1 MNEIDCNSYSKSRRD
16 VRSCWLRTILIMY
29 SSYFIT
35 RAMNKILIVDASA
48 SDGRIMAGLLTRAGY
63 DPVVTDCIEAGKVE
77 AAKLPPGAVIV
88 TAMRLSDGTAKEF
101 INWLKTEGYKFPVI
115 AIVDNL
121 HTDAVDVMRGGGAV
135 DVVQR
140 LALDKQLIETVE
152 KYAKPEHVV
161 LTLGNQLL
169 PRKSEV
175 WQKIEEKITA
185 IAATNANAII
195 FGECGSGKEQVAHQI
210 YLNSSREQ
218 KPITV
223 VDAGGA
229 ALVGRHNP
237 ENERSEIYNRIEG
250 YFHKSAGGTIII
262 KNVHLL
268 TFEKQSVLLHILE
281 TEHPD
286 VRVICTAEPEL
297 LKMVTEKTFRPNLFF
312 ILRQSDISVPSLK
325 ETTED
330 IPVLADFFLKRYAA
344 QTGKPRK
351 HLDASAIKALKLYPW
366 PGNVRELKDI
376 VLFAAFHAKGDTITA
391 TDISFNLSDTSILSE
406 LHLKNEDAEK
416 QRIINALKRTDW
428 NKTQAAKL
436 LNISRPTLDY
446 KIRQYGI
453 RKNEV

>member
-1 MNEIDCNSYSKSRRD
+1 
-16 VRSCWLRTILIMY
+16 
-29 SSYFIT
+29 
-35 RAMNKILIVDASA
+35 MNKILIVDASA

-63 DPVVTDCIEAGKVE
+63 NPVVTDCIEAGKVE

-152 KYAKPEHVV
+152 KYAKPEHIV
-161 LTLGNQLL
+161 LTLDNQLI
-169 PRKSEV
+169 PRVSEA
-175 WQKIEEKITA
+175 WQKIEEKIQA
-185 IAATNANAII
+185 IAVTNANAII

-210 YLNSSREQ
+210 YLNSSWEQ

-223 VDAGGA
+223 VDADCA
-229 ALVGRHNP
+229 ALVGKHNP
-237 ENERSEIYNRIEG
+237 GNERSEIYNRIEG
-250 YFHKSAGGTIII
+250 YFHKSEEGTIIV

-268 TFEKQSVLLHILE
+268 SFEKQSVLLHILE

-297 LKMVTEKTFRPNLFF
+297 MKMVTEKTFRPNLFY

-330 IPVLADFFLKRYAA
+330 IPEIADFFLKRYAA

-376 VLFAAFHAKGDTITA
+376 VLFAVIHAKGDTITA
-391 TDISFNLSDTSILSE
+391 ADISFNLSDASLIE
-406 LHLKNEDAEK
+406 DLHMSQQALEKYKIEDA
-416 QRIINALKRTDW
+416 LTRTGW
-428 NKTQAAKL
+428 IKSQAAKL
-436 LNISRPTLDY
+436 LKISRTTLDY
-446 KIRQYGI
+446 KIKQYGLSQS
-453 RKNEV
+453 

>member
-1 MNEIDCNSYSKSRRD
+1 
-16 VRSCWLRTILIMY
+16 
-29 SSYFIT
+29 
-35 RAMNKILIVDASA
+35 
-48 SDGRIMAGLLTRAGY
+48 
-63 DPVVTDCIEAGKVE
+63 
-77 AAKLPPGAVIV
+77 
-88 TAMRLSDGTAKEF
+88 
-101 INWLKTEGYKFPVI
+101 KFPVI

-121 HTDAVDVMRGGGAV
+121 NTDAVDVMRGGGAI

-140 LALDKQLIETVE
+140 LALDKQLVKTVGE
-152 KYAKPEHVV
+152 YARPEHVV

-169 PRKSEV
+169 PRKSET

-218 KPITV
+218 KPITI

-286 VRVICTAEPEL
+286 VRVICTAEPDL
-297 LKMVTEKTFRPNLFF
+297 LKMITEKTFRPNLFF
-312 ILRQSDISVPSLK
+312 ILRQSDIAVPPLK

-330 IPVLADFFLKRYAA
+330 IPIIADFFLKRYAA
-344 QTGKPRK
+344 QTGKQRK

-376 VLFAAFHAKGDTITA
+376 VLFAVIHAKGDTITA
-391 TDISFNLSDTSILSE
+391 ADISFNLSDASLIE
-406 LHLKNEDAEK
+406 DLHMSQQALEKYKIEDA
-416 QRIINALKRTDW
+416 LTRTGW
-428 NKTQAAKL
+428 IKSQAAKL
-436 LNISRPTLDY
+436 LKISRTTLDY
-446 KIRQYGI
+446 KIKQYGLSQS
-453 RKNEV
+453 

>member
-1 MNEIDCNSYSKSRRD
+1 MNR
-16 VRSCWLRTILIMY
+16 
-29 SSYFIT
+29 
-35 RAMNKILIVDASA
+35 ILIVDASA
-48 SDGRIMAGLLTRAGY
+48 SDSRVMSGLLTKAGY
-63 DPVVTDCIEAGKVE
+63 DPLTAGSIEAGKVE

-88 TAMRLSDGTAKEF
+88 TAMRLSDGTAREL
-101 INWLKTEGYKFPVI
+101 IDWLKTEGFSFPVI
-115 AIVDNL
+115 AIVENL
-121 HTDAVDVMRGGGAV
+121 DPLDIVNVMSGGGAA
-135 DVVQR
+135 DIIQR
-140 LALDKQLIETVE
+140 RAIDKQLVETVE

-161 LTLGNQLL
+161 LTLDNQLL
-169 PRKSEV
+169 PRKSEA
-175 WQKIEEKITA
+175 WQMIEEKIKA

-218 KPITV
+218 KPHTV
-223 VDAGGA
+223 IEAGSA
-229 ALVGRHNP
+229 AFIGLHDP
-237 ENERSEIYNRIEG
+237 ASERSELYNRIKS
-250 YFHKSAGGTIII
+250 YFHKAAGGTIIL

-268 TFEKQSVLLHILE
+268 SFEKQSVLLHILE

-297 LKMVTEKTFRPNLFF
+297 MKMVTEKTFRPNLFF

-330 IPVLADFFLKRYAA
+330 IPVIADFFLKRYAA

-376 VLFAAFHAKGDTITA
+376 VLFAAFHAKDDTITA
-391 TDISFNLSDTSILSE
+391 TDISFNLSDTSILKE

-416 QRIINALKRTDW
+416 QRIIDALKRTEW

-436 LNISRPTLDY
+436 LKISRPTLDY
-446 KIRQYGI
+446 KIKQYGI
-453 RKNEV
+453 RKSEV

>member
-1 MNEIDCNSYSKSRRD
+1 
-16 VRSCWLRTILIMY
+16 
-29 SSYFIT
+29 
-35 RAMNKILIVDASA
+35 MNKILIVDASG
-48 SDGRIMAGLLTRAGY
+48 SDSRVMSNLLSRAGY
-63 DPVVTDCIEAGKVE
+63 DPLGIDSIEAGKVE
-77 AAKLPPGAVIV
+77 ATKLPPGAVIV
-88 TAMRLSDGTAKEF
+88 TAMRLPDGTAKEF

-121 HTDAVDVMRGGGAV
+121 GNMDAIDVMRGGGAT
-135 DVVQR
+135 DIIQR
-140 LALDKQLIETVE
+140 PAIDKQLVETVGQ
-152 KYAKPEHVV
+152 YARPEHIV
-161 LTLGNQLL
+161 LTLDNQLL
-169 PRKSEV
+169 PRKSEA
-175 WQKIEEKITA
+175 WQTIEEKIKA

-250 YFHKSAGGTIII
+250 YFQKSAGGTIII

-297 LKMVTEKTFRPNLFF
+297 LNMVTEKTFRPNLFF
-312 ILRQSDISVPSLK
+312 ILRQSDIAVPSLK

-330 IPVLADFFLKRYAA
+330 IPVIADFFLKRYAA

-376 VLFAAFHAKGDTITA
+376 VLFAAFHAKDDTISEA
-391 TDISFNLSDTSILSE
+391 DIKFNLSDSKMVSDLNR
-406 LHLKNEDAEK
+406 KGAQQEK
-416 QRIINALKRTDW
+416 ENIQEAYRRIGTWRG
-428 NKTQAAKL
+428 AAKL
-436 LNISRPTLDY
+436 LGISERTLLDLR
-446 KIRQYGI
+446 KKYGI
-453 RKNEV
+453 DANGNSDT

>member
-1 MNEIDCNSYSKSRRD
+1 MN
-16 VRSCWLRTILIMY
+16 T
-29 SSYFIT
+29 
-35 RAMNKILIVDASA
+35 ILIVDASA
-48 SDGRIMAGLLTRAGY
+48 SDSRIMSGLLTRAGY
-63 DPVVTDCIEAGKVE
+63 NPVFVDSIEAGKIG

-88 TAMRLSDGTAKEF
+88 TAMRLPDGTAREL
-101 INWLKTEGYKFPVI
+101 INWLKTEGFSFPVI
-115 AIVDNL
+115 AIVENL
-121 HTDAVDVMRGGGAV
+121 DPLDIVNVMSGGGAT
-135 DVVQR
+135 DIIQR
-140 LALDKQLIETVE
+140 RALDKQLVETVE
-152 KYAKPEHVV
+152 KYAKPEMSV
-161 LTLGNQLL
+161 LTLDNQLL
-169 PRKSEV
+169 ARKSEA
-175 WQKIEEKITA
+175 WKKIEEKIKA

-218 KPITV
+218 KPHTV
-223 VDAGGA
+223 IEAGSA
-229 ALVGRHNP
+229 AFIGLHDP
-237 ENERSEIYNRIEG
+237 TSERSELYNRIKS
-250 YFHKSAGGTIII
+250 YFHRATGGTIIL

-297 LKMVTEKTFRPNLFF
+297 MKMVTEKTFRPNLFY

-330 IPVLADFFLKRYAA
+330 IPEIADFFLKRYSA

-351 HLDASAIKALKLYPW
+351 HLNASAIKALKLYPW

-416 QRIINALKRTDW
+416 QRITDALKRTAW

-446 KIRQYGI
+446 KIKQFDI
-453 RKNEV
+453 RKTEV

>member
-1 MNEIDCNSYSKSRRD
+1 
-16 VRSCWLRTILIMY
+16 
-29 SSYFIT
+29 
-35 RAMNKILIVDASA
+35 MNKILIVDASA

-63 DPVVTDCIEAGKVE
+63 DPVVTDCIEAGKGE

-121 HTDAVDVMRGGGAV
+121 SNMDAIDVMRGGGAT
-135 DVVQR
+135 DIIQR
-140 LALDKQLIETVE
+140 PAIDKQLVETVGQ
-152 KYAKPEHVV
+152 YARPEHIV
-161 LTLGNQLL
+161 LTLDNHLL
-169 PRKSEV
+169 PRKSEA
-175 WQKIEEKITA
+175 WQKIEEKIIA

-297 LKMVTEKTFRPNLFF
+297 LNMVTEKTFRPNLFF
-312 ILRQSDISVPSLK
+312 MLRQSDIAVPSLK

-330 IPVLADFFLKRYAA
+330 IPVIADFFLKRYAA

-376 VLFAAFHAKGDTITA
+376 VLFAAFHAKDDTISEA
-391 TDISFNLSDTSILSE
+391 DIKFNLSDSKMVSDLNR
-406 LHLKNEDAEK
+406 KGAQQEK
-416 QRIINALKRTDW
+416 ENIQEAYRRIGTWRG
-428 NKTQAAKL
+428 AAKL
-436 LNISRPTLDY
+436 LGISERTLLDLR
-446 KIRQYGI
+446 KKFGI
-453 RKNEV
+453 DANGNSDT

>member
-1 MNEIDCNSYSKSRRD
+1 
-16 VRSCWLRTILIMY
+16 
-29 SSYFIT
+29 
-35 RAMNKILIVDASA
+35 MNKILIIDAPTDSRVM
-48 SDGRIMAGLLTRAGY
+48 SSLLMRAGY
-63 DPVVTDCIEAGKVE
+63 EPVSAECIEAGKIE

-88 TAMRLSDGTAKEF
+88 TAMRLPDGTAKEF

-121 HTDAVDVMRGGGAV
+121 GNMDAIDVMRGGGAT
-135 DVVQR
+135 DIIQR
-140 LALDKQLIETVE
+140 PAIDKQLVETVGQ
-152 KYAKPEHVV
+152 YARPEHIV
-161 LTLGNQLL
+161 LTLDNQLL
-169 PRKSEV
+169 PRKSEE
-175 WQKIEEKITA
+175 WQMIEEKIKA
-185 IAATNANAII
+185 FAATNANAII

-312 ILRQSDISVPSLK
+312 ILRQSDIAVPSLK

-330 IPVLADFFLKRYAA
+330 IPVIADFFLKRYSA

-376 VLFAAFHAKGDTITA
+376 VLFATFHAKGDTISEA
-391 TDISFNLSDTSILSE
+391 DITFNLSDTSMTYDLSLRNPQRERDQILE
-406 LHLKNEDAEK
+406 AY
-416 QRIINALKRTDW
+416 QRGGNWK
-428 NKTQAAKL
+428 QAAKL
-436 LNISRPTLDY
+436 LNITEKTLISLR
-446 KIRQYGI
+446 KKYGI
-453 RKNEV
+453 DSNGEIQS

>member
-1 MNEIDCNSYSKSRRD
+1 
-16 VRSCWLRTILIMY
+16 
-29 SSYFIT
+29 
-35 RAMNKILIVDASA
+35 MNKILIVDASA

-88 TAMRLSDGTAKEF
+88 TAIRLSDGTAKEF

-121 HTDAVDVMRGGGAV
+121 GNMDAIDVMRGGGAT
-135 DVVQR
+135 DIIQR
-140 LALDKQLIETVE
+140 PAIDKQLVETVGQ
-152 KYAKPEHVV
+152 YARPEHIV
-161 LTLGNQLL
+161 LTLDNQLL
-169 PRKSEV
+169 PRKSES
-175 WQKIEEKITA
+175 WQMIEEKIKA

-312 ILRQSDISVPSLK
+312 ILRQSDIAVPSLK

-330 IPVLADFFLKRYAA
+330 IPVIADFFLKRYAA

-391 TDISFNLSDTSILSE
+391 ADISFNLSDTSLFSE
-406 LHLKNEDAEK
+406 LHLKNENAEK
-416 QRIINALKRTDW
+416 QRITDALKRTGW
-428 NKTQAAKL
+428 NKFQAAKL
-436 LNISRPTLDY
+436 LKISRTTLDY
-446 KIRQYGI
+446 KIRQFGI
-453 RKNEV
+453 SKNEV

>member
-1 MNEIDCNSYSKSRRD
+1 
-16 VRSCWLRTILIMY
+16 
-29 SSYFIT
+29 
-35 RAMNKILIVDASA
+35 MNKILIVDASA

-63 DPVVTDCIEAGKVE
+63 NPVVTDCIEAGKVE

-121 HTDAVDVMRGGGAV
+121 NTDAVDVMRGGGAI

-140 LALDKQLIETVE
+140 LALDKQLVRTVGE
-152 KYAKPEHVV
+152 YARPEHVV

-169 PRKSEV
+169 PRKSET

-218 KPITV
+218 KPITI

-312 ILRQSDISVPSLK
+312 ILRQSDIAVPPLK

-330 IPVLADFFLKRYAA
+330 IPIIADFFLKRYAA
-344 QTGKPRK
+344 QTGKQRK

-376 VLFAAFHAKGDTITA
+376 VLFADFHAKGDTITA
-391 TDISFNLSDTSILSE
+391 ADISFNLSDASLIE
-406 LHLKNEDAEK
+406 DLHMSQQALEKYKIEDA
-416 QRIINALKRTDW
+416 LTRTGW
-428 NKTQAAKL
+428 IKSQAAKL
-436 LNISRPTLDY
+436 LKISRTTLDY
-446 KIRQYGI
+446 KIKQYGLSQS
-453 RKNEV
+453 

>member
-1 MNEIDCNSYSKSRRD
+1 
-16 VRSCWLRTILIMY
+16 
-29 SSYFIT
+29 
-35 RAMNKILIVDASA
+35 MNKILIVDASA

-63 DPVVTDCIEAGKVE
+63 NPVVTDCIEAGKVE

-88 TAMRLSDGTAKEF
+88 TAIRLPDGTAKEF

-121 HTDAVDVMRGGGAV
+121 NTDAVDVMRGGGAI

-140 LALDKQLIETVE
+140 LALDKQLVRTVGE
-152 KYAKPEHVV
+152 YARPEHVV

-169 PRKSEV
+169 PRKSET

-218 KPITV
+218 KPITI

-312 ILRQSDISVPSLK
+312 ILRQSDIAVPPLK

-330 IPVLADFFLKRYAA
+330 IPIIADFFLKRYAA
-344 QTGKPRK
+344 QTGKQRK

-376 VLFAAFHAKGDTITA
+376 VLFAVIHAKGDTITA
-391 TDISFNLSDTSILSE
+391 ADISFNLSDASLIE
-406 LHLKNEDAEK
+406 DLHMSQQALEKYKIEDA
-416 QRIINALKRTDW
+416 LTRTGW
-428 NKTQAAKL
+428 IKSQAAKL
-436 LNISRPTLDY
+436 LKISRTTLDY
-446 KIRQYGI
+446 KIKQYGLSQS
-453 RKNEV
+453 

>member
-1 MNEIDCNSYSKSRRD
+1 
-16 VRSCWLRTILIMY
+16 
-29 SSYFIT
+29 
-35 RAMNKILIVDASA
+35 MNKVLIVDASA
-48 SDGRIMAGLLTRAGY
+48 SDGRIMVGLLTRAGY

-210 YLNSSREQ
+210 YLNSSWEQ

-223 VDAGGA
+223 VDADCA
-229 ALVGRHNP
+229 ALVGKHNP
-237 ENERSEIYNRIEG
+237 GNERSEIYNRIEG

-376 VLFAAFHAKGDTITA
+376 VLFAVIHAKGDTITA
-391 TDISFNLSDTSILSE
+391 ADISFNLSDASLIE
-406 LHLKNEDAEK
+406 DLHMSQQALEKYKIEDA
-416 QRIINALKRTDW
+416 LTRTGW
-428 NKTQAAKL
+428 IKSQAAKL
-436 LNISRPTLDY
+436 LKISRTTLDY
-446 KIRQYGI
+446 KIKQYGLSQS
-453 RKNEV
+453 

>member
-1 MNEIDCNSYSKSRRD
+1 MN
-16 VRSCWLRTILIMY
+16 T
-29 SSYFIT
+29 
-35 RAMNKILIVDASA
+35 ILIVDASA
-48 SDGRIMAGLLTRAGY
+48 SDSRIMSGLLTRAGY
-63 DPVVTDCIEAGKVE
+63 NPVFVDSIEAGKIEV
-77 AAKLPPGAVIV
+77 AKLPPGAVIV
-88 TAMRLSDGTAKEF
+88 TAMLLSDGTAREL
-101 INWLKTEGYKFPVI
+101 INWLKTEGFSFPVI
-115 AIVDNL
+115 AIVENL
-121 HTDAVDVMRGGGAV
+121 DPLDIVKVMSGGGAT
-135 DVVQR
+135 DIIQR
-140 LALDKQLIETVE
+140 RALDKQLVETVE
-152 KYAKPEHVV
+152 KYAKPEMSV
-161 LTLGNQLL
+161 LTLDNQLL
-169 PRKSEV
+169 PRKSEA
-175 WQKIEEKITA
+175 WQKIEEKIKA

-218 KPITV
+218 KPHTV
-223 VDAGGA
+223 IEAGSA
-229 ALVGRHNP
+229 AFIGLHDP
-237 ENERSEIYNRIEG
+237 ASERSELYNRIKS
-250 YFHKSAGGTIII
+250 YFHKAAGGTIIL

-268 TFEKQSVLLHILE
+268 SFEKQSVLLHILE

-297 LKMVTEKTFRPNLFF
+297 MKMVTEKTFRPNLFY

-330 IPVLADFFLKRYAA
+330 IPEIADFFLKRYAA

-391 TDISFNLSDTSILSE
+391 TDISFNLSDASILSE

-416 QRIINALKRTDW
+416 QRITDALKRTAW

-446 KIRQYGI
+446 KIKQFGI
-453 RKNEV
+453 RKTEV

>member
-1 MNEIDCNSYSKSRRD
+1 
-16 VRSCWLRTILIMY
+16 
-29 SSYFIT
+29 
-35 RAMNKILIVDASA
+35 MNKVLIVDAPT
-48 SDGRIMAGLLTRAGY
+48 SDGKIMSGLLTRAGY
-63 DPVVTDCIEAGKVE
+63 NPVVVESIEAVKVE

-88 TAMRLSDGTAKEF
+88 AAMRLPDGTAREL
-101 INWLKTEGYKFPVI
+101 IDWLNAEGYKFPVI
-115 AIVDNL
+115 AIVENL
-121 HTDAVDVMRGGGAV
+121 NASDLLNVMSGGGAV
-135 DVVQR
+135 DVIQR
-140 LALDKQLIETVE
+140 PAIDKQLVETVG

-161 LTLGNQLL
+161 LTLDNQLL
-169 PRKSEV
+169 PRKSEE
-175 WQKIEEKITA
+175 WQMIDEKIKA

-229 ALVGRHNP
+229 ALVGKHNP

-250 YFHKSAGGTIII
+250 YFQKSAGGTIII

-312 ILRQSDISVPSLK
+312 ILRQSDIAVPSLK

-330 IPVLADFFLKRYAA
+330 IPVIADFFLKRYVA

-376 VLFAAFHAKGDTITA
+376 VLFAAFHAKVDTISEA
-391 TDISFNLSDTSILSE
+391 DIVFNLSDTSMTYDLS
-406 LHLKNEDAEK
+406 LRNP
-416 QRIINALKRTDW
+416 QRERDQIIEAYQRGGNWRA
-428 NKTQAAKL
+428 AAKL
-436 LNISRPTLDY
+436 LNITEKTLISLR
-446 KIRQYGI
+446 KKYGI
-453 RKNEV
+453 DSNGEIQS

>member
-1 MNEIDCNSYSKSRRD
+1 
-16 VRSCWLRTILIMY
+16 
-29 SSYFIT
+29 
-35 RAMNKILIVDASA
+35 MNKILIVDASA

-63 DPVVTDCIEAGKVE
+63 NPVVTDCIEAGKVE

-88 TAMRLSDGTAKEF
+88 TAIRLPDGTAKEF

-121 HTDAVDVMRGGGAV
+121 NTDAVDVMRGGGAI

-140 LALDKQLIETVE
+140 LALDKQLVRTVGE
-152 KYAKPEHVV
+152 YARPEHVV

-169 PRKSEV
+169 PRKSET

-218 KPITV
+218 KPITI

-286 VRVICTAEPEL
+286 VRVICTAEPDL
-297 LKMVTEKTFRPNLFF
+297 LKMITEKTFRPNLFF
-312 ILRQSDISVPSLK
+312 ILRQSDIAVPPLK

-330 IPVLADFFLKRYAA
+330 IPIIADFFLKRYAA
-344 QTGKPRK
+344 QTGKQRK

-376 VLFAAFHAKGDTITA
+376 VLFAVIHAKGDTITA
-391 TDISFNLSDTSILSE
+391 ADISFNLSDASLIE
-406 LHLKNEDAEK
+406 DLHMSQQALEKYKIEDA
-416 QRIINALKRTDW
+416 LTRTGW
-428 NKTQAAKL
+428 IKSQAAKL
-436 LNISRPTLDY
+436 LKISRTTLDY
-446 KIRQYGI
+446 KIKQYGLSQS
-453 RKNEV
+453 